1 MGFKLEGEVIIDGR
15 KGTIALKEVQREAN
29 RTSESFKR
37 AGGNT
42 ERLGKSLLSLGLH
55 AGRAGTSLGALSR
68 LGAGGLFGAAVLGS
82 INKFGETVKQA
93 STDYYQSQKA
103 LSDAFE
109 MSFKST
115 SVEQAQ
121 QGLEKTEDTIESLR
135 GKITQ
140 LGTLGGFL
148 KGLEKFTGINLGV
161 GDSEKALK
169 DAQNKLIIQE
179 GIVAARIKERDVLK
193 ATEGAIKSLGRQSE
207 INKIDLKIAT
217 LKGNA
222 LDENVLL
229 AEEELRTLETTTRA
243 LLNQYNILNSI
254 TDAKKN
260 QEAIDTTL
268 DMLAANRV
276 KAAQA
281 EYNLLKAK
289 KDQEAKNSKQAQE
302 AGGGLLGASRA
313 GQQALDTARKVRARE
328 VSKEDFKTQEQ
339 VFGTM
344 RDEENKKRKEQN
356 LPPLTIQDI
365 RNRVA
370 TQQAAGEAPTLA
382 EQFQGRASGIDPAQ
396 LARETADANFQKN
409 MFSYQAPSMSGT
421 VGKLGEEKSPF
432 PPEALNA
439 LKEIADLLKT
449 KLPAAVAQ

>member
-29 RTSESFKR
+29 RTSETFKR

-42 ERLGKSLLSLGLH
+42 ERLGKSLLSLGLN

-121 QGLEKTEDTIESLR
+121 AGLEKTEDTIESLR

-140 LGTLGGFL
+140 LGAFGGIL
-148 KGLEKFTGINLGV
+148 KGFEKFTGINLGAV
-161 GDSEKALK
+161 DTEKALESARANLS
-169 DAQNKLIIQE
+169 AQEQLVQ
-179 GIVAARIKERDVLK
+179 ARKNEEKI
-193 ATEGAIKSLGRQSE
+193 IKSSNQNLRSASAEKEYRRIARAFDE
-207 INKIDLKIAT
+207 INNGGDVAVD
-217 LKGNA
+217 NA
-222 LDENVLL
+222 R
-229 AEEELRTLETTTRA
+229 EELNYSKLQAMNYQWQIEQIFKLNGA
-243 LLNQYNILNSI
+243 LQ
-254 TDAKKN
+254 DAKK
-260 QEAIDTTL
+260 IDEL
-268 DMLAANRV
+268 RV
-276 KAAQA
+276 KLGEANLETRRA
-281 EYNLLKAK
+281 ELNLAK
-289 KDQEAKNSKQAQE
+289 SIKSEDAKRSKQAQE